1 MATNQFPAVG
11 IVVKVDGTNVFEKA
25 MASVSKSLDNFQKQT
40 DAAAKTSSTTGKAL
54 DKLGVSV
61 SGLRDKFLSMG
72 GVSGNVAA
80 ALSEITASAGLVAL
94 GIAAAVA
101 AVAGFIALGTRGAA
115 LRGIAEGFDRLTA
128 SIGILS
134 TELLTDLR
142 RAAAGTISDFDLIRT
157 ANQALL
163 GATGQFAQQFGKA
176 LPRLL
181 EIARASARAT
191 GQDVNYLYDSIVLG
205 IKRASP
211 RILDNLGI
219 IINEQEAYRVYAESI
234 GKAVTALSDQDKQ
247 IAVLNATLQSGQ
259 TALDAA
265 SASQET
271 AAEKLSR
278 AGATISNILDKL
290 GVLVQPLFEGILDAV
305 NNVLSTISDAIS
317 TVGPYIL
324 ALFSFIGDA
333 LRPII
338 QFIHDLLAPIFDPI
352 FTAIGNAIRIFRD
365 PELARVAFRGAA
377 RMIGSFASGI
387 LEAANRYVFPAILF
401 IARGIADLLMG
412 SSPPPEGPLSTIDQ
426 GGKSLM
432 LAWLEGIVG
441 VSLDPVKQVAAEVSA
456 ALGAIGT
463 LSLPQVQ
470 ARLARLDAALL
481 PFQQR
486 LAIVKSQF
494 DALREPAEAA
504 LGAIDRQMEKA
515 VLALATGDEQAAITV
530 RALDAQRQAITDAL
544 DAQQGMV
551 DAAQLQLS
559 LAQAQQ
565 AHERTLLEIR
575 QKMLGTVQ
583 KTVEAATGKK
593 KAKKGAGAGEKP
605 KAIAGGGAPTPP
617 GGITPVAP
625 LPGGSEGVLD
635 LLGIGEGAISDAG
648 DVLQSGFLEGL
659 NASGQLKLAQENL
672 AAISQET
679 GRIGT
684 GFQARFGPL
693 LDFFDPSQPNS
704 LSARLH
710 NWIGGITDPARER
723 SIPWFFNVQLP
734 HSLAEAR
741 ANLESGLQPVIDFF
755 DPANPSSLPAR
766 LADAVDSIVNPARE
780 GSIPYFFNVTLPQGF
795 EDLRTLLF
803 TGPDA
808 PFRGLFEFFL
818 GTDAGSVYDMI
829 WGPMGLNMTFSQ
841 IPTLLV
847 NAVDGIADWL
857 FFNDN
862 APFRAVTDF
871 LTGEGASQL
880 GGILQVAAD
889 FFRAWKDEGL
899 VSALQGLGVTI
910 WANVAVPI
918 ISSFNTLLATIEGML
933 NNLKNTTANI
943 LDQYADI
950 FNVVIAF
957 TGTAAGVDMHQLAAG
972 LRSGQVT
979 LGRLS
984 ATPPAFV
991 TGAAAGGVFGAGLM
1005 KVGERGSELMANA
1018 TRTAVFPHEFVTAIT
1033 RMTNVI
1039 EVLATAA
1046 PVYAPASAGNSGNSY
1061 DYSMVNNFHGVQ
1073 DSREA
1078 IRRWRTLS
1086 AFR

>member
-1 MATNQFPAVG
+1 MADNFPPVG
-11 IVVKVDGTNVFEKA
+11 IKLVADGSNVFEKGMEA
-25 MASVSKSLDNFQKQT
+25 ANKAVQKFQAQT
-40 DAAAKTSSTTGKAL
+40 ETAAKSSSTTGKAL

-61 SGLRDKFLSMG
+61 SGLRDRFLSMG

-94 GIAAAVA
+94 GIAAAA
-101 AVAGFIALGTRGAA
+101 AAIAGFVALGVRGAGLQDLA
-115 LRGIAEGFDRLTA
+115 TGFDHITA
-128 SIGILS
+128 SVGQLS
-134 TELLTDLR
+134 TTMLTDLR
-142 RAAAGTISDFDLIRT
+142 KASGGVLSDFELIRLT
-157 ANQALL
+157 NRALIGEFGDFGQML
-163 GATGQFAQQFGKA
+163 GRS

-181 EIARASARAT
+181 EIARVQANAT
-191 GQDVNYLYDSIVLG
+191 GQSVNDVFGSLLEG
-205 IKRASP
+205 IKRAAP
-211 RILDNLGI
+211 RMISQTGL
-219 IINEQEAYRVYAESI
+219 IINATTAERAYAEAL
-234 GKAVTALSDQDKQ
+234 GKTVQQLTDDEKQ
-247 IAVLNATLQSGQ
+247 QAILQAVLTQGQ
-259 TALDAA
+259 QVLDSFGNSVEGAD
-265 SASQET
+265 
-271 AAEKLSR
+271 EKLAR
-278 AGATISNILDKL
+278 AGATFSNILDRL
-290 GVLVQPLFEGILDAV
+290 ALLVQPAFSALLDGVNSILTTV
-305 NNVLSTISDAIS
+305 QNVFD

-324 ALFSFIGDA
+324 AIFQNIGNA
-333 LRPII
+333 LRPIV
-338 QFIHDLLAPIFDPI
+338 QFIHSILAPIFDPI
-352 FTAIGNAIRIFRD
+352 FQAIGRVLRIFQD
-365 PELARVAFRGAA
+365 PELARAAFRGAA
-377 RMIGSFASGI
+377 RMFGAFANGI
-387 LEAANRYVFPAILF
+387 LDAANKYIFPAIIQIATF
-401 IARGIADLLMG
+401 IADFLMG
-412 SSPPPEGPLSTIDQ
+412 LSPPPEGPLSTIDQ
-426 GGKSLM
+426 GGKNLM